1 MIAQLKMSEKEIK
14 KICRKIN
21 ILISRQATT
30 NKPRLQPLAAPPSHQ
45 TTEREAFCQKAFS
58 QPSLAENFPSGKL

>member
-14 KICRKIN
+14 KICKKTN
-21 ILISRQATT
+21 ILINRQATT

-45 TTEREAFCQKAFS
+45 TTEREAFARKRFHN
-58 QPSLAENFPSGKL
+58 PL